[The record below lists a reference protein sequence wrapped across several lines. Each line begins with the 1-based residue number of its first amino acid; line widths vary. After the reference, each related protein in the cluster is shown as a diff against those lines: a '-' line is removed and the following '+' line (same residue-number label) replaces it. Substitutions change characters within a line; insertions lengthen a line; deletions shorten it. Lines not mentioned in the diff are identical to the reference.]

1 MSKISKSKITVAIVI
16 GIMSFMMI
24 YVILIQIN
32 IVKEY
37 DGEEIELMRETE
49 LKETLA
55 TYKEKYEETTNEL
68 NSTVARIEEYKADEK
83 SEEDAVALLEE
94 EVNQANMLLGKTD
107 VTGEGIIITIENTG
121 GDSENEAM
129 TVNTADLINLVNE
142 LRLAGAEAISI
153 NDNRIINLADIVTLN
168 DGLIILYGDV
178 RLTSPYVVKAI
189 GDPTYLMSTLSIKN
203 SGYIDQMKA
212 NGMAIDVKQ
221 DNNIEIG
228 AYTGD
233 LDIKYLKEVE

>member
-1 MSKISKSKITVAIVI
+1 MSKISKSKIAVAIVI

-94 EVNQANMLLGKTD
+94 EVNQANMLLGK
-107 VTGEGIIITIENTG
+107 
-121 GDSENEAM
+121 
-129 TVNTADLINLVNE
+129 
-142 LRLAGAEAISI
+142 
-153 NDNRIINLADIVTLN
+153 NRCNR
-168 DGLIILYGDV
+168 G
-178 RLTSPYVVKAI
+178 R
-189 GDPTYLMSTLSIKN
+189 
-203 SGYIDQMKA
+203 
-212 NGMAIDVKQ
+212 
-221 DNNIEIG
+221 NNNNNR
-228 AYTGD
+228 
-233 LDIKYLKEVE
+233 KYRRRQ

>member
-153 NDNRIINLADIVTLN
+153 NGERIVANSDIFDVGNFIYINGQRT
-168 DGLIILYGDV
+168 
-178 RLTSPYVVKAI
+178 TSPYEIKVI
-189 GDPTYLMSTLSIKN
+189 GDRKYLESALNIKG
-203 SGYIDQMKA
+203 GYIDVYTL
-212 NGMAIDVKQ
+212 NGYNIKMESSENIVIGKYEGEMTLNYVKR
-221 DNNIEIG
+221 
-228 AYTGD
+228 
-233 LDIKYLKEVE
+233 

>member
-32 IVKEY
+32 IVKKY

-153 NDNRIINLADIVTLN
+153 NGERIVANSDIFDVGNFIYINGQRT
-168 DGLIILYGDV
+168 
-178 RLTSPYVVKAI
+178 TSPYEIKVI
-189 GDPTYLMSTLSIKN
+189 GDRKYLESALNIKG
-203 SGYIDQMKA
+203 GYIDIYTL
-212 NGMAIDVKQ
+212 NGYNIKMESSENIVIGKYEGEMTLNYVK
-221 DNNIEIG
+221 
-228 AYTGD
+228 
-233 LDIKYLKEVE
+233 K

>member
-153 NDNRIINLADIVTLN
+153 NGERIVANSDIFDVGNFIYINGQRT
-168 DGLIILYGDV
+168 
-178 RLTSPYVVKAI
+178 TSPYEIKVI
-189 GDPTYLMSTLSIKN
+189 GDRKYLESALNIKG
-203 SGYIDQMKA
+203 GYIDVYTL
-212 NGMAIDVKQ
+212 NGYNIKMESSENIVIGKYEGEMTLNYVK
-221 DNNIEIG
+221 
-228 AYTGD
+228 
-233 LDIKYLKEVE
+233 K

>member
-1 MSKISKSKITVAIVI
+1 MSKISKSKIAVAIVI

-153 NDNRIINLADIVTLN
+153 NGERIVANSDIFDVGNFIYINGQRT
-168 DGLIILYGDV
+168 
-178 RLTSPYVVKAI
+178 TSPYEIKVI
-189 GDPTYLMSTLSIKN
+189 GDRKYLESALNIKG
-203 SGYIDQMKA
+203 GYIDVYTL
-212 NGMAIDVKQ
+212 NGY
-221 DNNIEIG
+221 NIKMESSENIVIG
-228 AYTGD
+228 
-233 LDIKYLKEVE
+233 KYEVEMTLNYVKK

>member
-1 MSKISKSKITVAIVI
+1 MSKISKSKIAVAIVI

-32 IVKEY
+32 IVKKY

-153 NDNRIINLADIVTLN
+153 NGERIVANSDIFDVGNFIYINGQRT
-168 DGLIILYGDV
+168 
-178 RLTSPYVVKAI
+178 TSPYEIKVI
-189 GDPTYLMSTLSIKN
+189 GDRKYLESALNIKG
-203 SGYIDQMKA
+203 GYIDIYTL
-212 NGMAIDVKQ
+212 NGYNIKMESSENIVIGKYEGEMTLNYVK
-221 DNNIEIG
+221 
-228 AYTGD
+228 
-233 LDIKYLKEVE
+233 K

>member
-1 MSKISKSKITVAIVI
+1 MSKISKSKIAVAIVI

-153 NDNRIINLADIVTLN
+153 NGERIVANSDIFDVGNFIYINGQRT
-168 DGLIILYGDV
+168 
-178 RLTSPYVVKAI
+178 TSPYEIKVI
-189 GDPTYLMSTLSIKN
+189 GDRKYLESALNIKG
-203 SGYIDQMKA
+203 GYIDVYTL
-212 NGMAIDVKQ
+212 NGYNIKMESSENIVIGKYEGEMTLNYVK
-221 DNNIEIG
+221 
-228 AYTGD
+228 
-233 LDIKYLKEVE
+233 K

>member
-153 NDNRIINLADIVTLN
+153 NGERIVANSDIFDVGNFIYINGQRT
-168 DGLIILYGDV
+168 
-178 RLTSPYVVKAI
+178 TSPYEIKVI
-189 GDPTYLMSTLSIKN
+189 GDRKYLESALNIKG
-203 SGYIDQMKA
+203 GYIDVYTL
-212 NGMAIDVKQ
+212 NGY
-221 DNNIEIG
+221 NIKMESSENIVIG
-228 AYTGD
+228 
-233 LDIKYLKEVE
+233 KYEVEMTLNYVKK

>member
-153 NDNRIINLADIVTLN
+153 NGERIVANSDIFDVGNFIYINGQRT
-168 DGLIILYGDV
+168 
-178 RLTSPYVVKAI
+178 TSPYEIKVI
-189 GDPTYLMSTLSIKN
+189 GDRKYLESALNIKG
-203 SGYIDQMKA
+203 GYIDVYTL
-212 NGMAIDVKQ
+212 NGYNIKMESSENIVIGKYEGEMSLNYVK
-221 DNNIEIG
+221 
-228 AYTGD
+228 
-233 LDIKYLKEVE
+233 K

>member
-1 MSKISKSKITVAIVI
+1 MSKISKSKIAVAIVI

-68 NSTVARIEEYKADEK
+68 NSTISRIDEYKADEK

-107 VTGEGIIITIENTG
+107 VTGEGVIITIENTE

-129 TVNTADLINLVNE
+129 IVNTADLINLVNE

-153 NDNRIINLADIVTLN
+153 NGERIVANSDIFDVGNFIYINGQRT
-168 DGLIILYGDV
+168 
-178 RLTSPYVVKAI
+178 TSPYEIKVI
-189 GDPTYLMSTLSIKN
+189 GDRKYLESALNIKG
-203 SGYIDQMKA
+203 GYIDVYTL
-212 NGMAIDVKQ
+212 NGYNIKMESREDIVIGKYEGEMTLNYVK
-221 DNNIEIG
+221 
-228 AYTGD
+228 
-233 LDIKYLKEVE
+233 K

>member
-153 NDNRIINLADIVTLN
+153 NGERIVANSDIFDVGNFIYINGQRT
-168 DGLIILYGDV
+168 
-178 RLTSPYVVKAI
+178 TSPYEIKVI
-189 GDPTYLMSTLSIKN
+189 GDRKYLESALNIKG
-203 SGYIDQMKA
+203 GYIDIYTL
-212 NGMAIDVKQ
+212 NGYNIKMESSENIVIGKYEGEMTLNYVK
-221 DNNIEIG
+221 
-228 AYTGD
+228 
-233 LDIKYLKEVE
+233 K

>member
-1 MSKISKSKITVAIVI
+1 MSKISKSKIAVAIVI

-153 NDNRIINLADIVTLN
+153 NGERIVANSDIFDVGNFIYINGQRT
-168 DGLIILYGDV
+168 
-178 RLTSPYVVKAI
+178 TSPYEIKVI
-189 GDPTYLMSTLSIKN
+189 GDRKYLESALNIKG
-203 SGYIDQMKA
+203 GYIDIYTL
-212 NGMAIDVKQ
+212 NGYNIKMESSENIVIGKYEGEMTLNYVK
-221 DNNIEIG
+221 
-228 AYTGD
+228 
-233 LDIKYLKEVE
+233 K

>member
-1 MSKISKSKITVAIVI
+1 MSKISKSKIAVAIVI

-68 NSTVARIEEYKADEK
+68 NSTVARVEEYKADEK

-153 NDNRIINLADIVTLN
+153 NGERIVANSDIFDVGNFIYINGQRT
-168 DGLIILYGDV
+168 
-178 RLTSPYVVKAI
+178 TSPYEIKVI
-189 GDPTYLMSTLSIKN
+189 GDRKYLESALNIKG
-203 SGYIDQMKA
+203 GYIDVYTL
-212 NGMAIDVKQ
+212 NGYNIKMESSENIVIGKYEGEMTLNYVK
-221 DNNIEIG
+221 
-228 AYTGD
+228 
-233 LDIKYLKEVE
+233 K

>member
-1 MSKISKSKITVAIVI
+1 MSKISKSKIAVAIVI

-32 IVKEY
+32 IVKKY

-153 NDNRIINLADIVTLN
+153 NGERIVANSDIFDVGNFIYINGQRT
-168 DGLIILYGDV
+168 
-178 RLTSPYVVKAI
+178 TSPYEIKVI
-189 GDPTYLMSTLSIKN
+189 GDRKYLESALNIKG
-203 SGYIDQMKA
+203 GYIDVYTL
-212 NGMAIDVKQ
+212 NGYNIKMESSENIVIGKYEGEMTLNYVK
-221 DNNIEIG
+221 
-228 AYTGD
+228 
-233 LDIKYLKEVE
+233 K

>member
-153 NDNRIINLADIVTLN
+153 NGERIVANSDIFDVGNFIYINGQRT
-168 DGLIILYGDV
+168 
-178 RLTSPYVVKAI
+178 TSPYEIKVI
-189 GDPTYLMSTLSIKN
+189 GDRKYLESALNIKG
-203 SGYIDQMKA
+203 GYIDIYTL
-212 NGMAIDVKQ
+212 NGYNIKMESSENIVIGKYEGKMTLNYVK
-221 DNNIEIG
+221 
-228 AYTGD
+228 
-233 LDIKYLKEVE
+233 K